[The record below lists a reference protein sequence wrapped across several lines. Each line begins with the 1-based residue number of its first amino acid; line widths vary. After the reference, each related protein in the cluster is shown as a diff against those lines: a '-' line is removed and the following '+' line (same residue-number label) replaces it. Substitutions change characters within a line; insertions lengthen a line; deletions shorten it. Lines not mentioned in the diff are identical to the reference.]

1 MTPPDDL
8 DDTGL
13 TLTAEPDA
21 PGTLGLRLAGSL
33 DHESADALVRAVA
46 RHLETPPAPRLLR
59 LECAGLTT
67 CDALGLAALLM
78 LGRRA
83 RAADCLLRLGN
94 RPARL
99 EKLLAVTGTHG
110 YLVGQEPRQ
119 A

>member
-1 MTPPDDL
+1 M
-8 DDTGL
+8 
-13 TLTAEPDA
+13 
-21 PGTLGLRLAGSL
+21 
-33 DHESADALVRAVA
+33 
-46 RHLETPPAPRLLR
+46 
-59 LECAGLTT
+59 
-67 CDALGLAALLM
+67 AALLM

-94 RPARL
+94 RPAHL